1 MVAKVKKARL
11 AKEKKARLMKAI
23 QMKDL
28 RLGMALVLLMEQR
41 RTSKLTKVS

>member
-23 QMKDL
+23 QMKAL